1 MLSIINRPVAGAK
14 TEIIMEIK
22 IKSLKFDADQKLV
35 AFVEKKVSKLEKFYE
50 GTETVEV
57 ILSLLPDP
65 ENKNAR
71 IQIHV
76 PGQDLVIEKNAKTFE
91 DAVTECADAMKEKLT
106 RFKEKLI
113 QG

>member
-1 MLSIINRPVAGAK
+1 
-14 TEIIMEIK
+14 MEIK
-22 IKSLKFDADQKLV
+22 IKSLKFDVDQKLV
-35 AFVEKKVSKLEKFYE
+35 AFVEKKVSKLEKFYD
-50 GTETVEV
+50 GVETVDV

-65 ENKNAR
+65 DNKNAK

-106 RFKEKLI
+106 RFKEKLY
-113 QG
+113 QA

>member
-1 MLSIINRPVAGAK
+1 
-14 TEIIMEIK
+14 MEIK

-50 GTETVEV
+50 GVETVDV
-57 ILSLLPDP
+57 IMSLLQEPD
-65 ENKNAR
+65 NKNVK

-76 PGQDLVIEKNAKTFE
+76 PGHELLVERNARTFE

-106 RFKEKLI
+106 RFKEKLYEA
-113 QG
+113 

>member
-1 MLSIINRPVAGAK
+1 
-14 TEIIMEIK
+14 MEIK

-35 AFVEKKVSKLEKFYE
+35 AFVEKKVSKLEKFYD
-50 GTETVEV
+50 GVETVDV

-65 ENKNAR
+65 DNKNAK

-106 RFKEKLI
+106 RFKEKLY
-113 QG
+113 QA

>member
-1 MLSIINRPVAGAK
+1 
-14 TEIIMEIK
+14 MEIK

-50 GTETVEV
+50 GVETVDV

-65 ENKNAR
+65 ENKNAK

-106 RFKEKLI
+106 RFKEKLY
-113 QG
+113 Q

>member
-1 MLSIINRPVAGAK
+1 
-14 TEIIMEIK
+14 MEIK

-35 AFVEKKVSKLEKFYE
+35 AFVEKKVSKLEKFYD
-50 GTETVEV
+50 GVETVEV

-65 ENKNAR
+65 DNKNAK

-106 RFKEKLI
+106 RFKEKLY
-113 QG
+113 QA